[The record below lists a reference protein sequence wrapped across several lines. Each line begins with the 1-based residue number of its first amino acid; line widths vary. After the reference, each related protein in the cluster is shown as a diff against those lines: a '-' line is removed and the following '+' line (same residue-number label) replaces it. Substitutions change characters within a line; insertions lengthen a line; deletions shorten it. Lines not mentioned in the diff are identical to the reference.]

1 MQLGSENTTI
11 VIINMA
17 KLLGFHKEG
26 NALNISGTLILIYV
40 DLITGAKLPTRER
53 NARSRDG
60 WNVSRI
66 AASILALIWNLVLVP
81 LQHIVSSRTEVQ
93 EGLLDH
99 PHHEPEA
106 KVLFP

>member
-1 MQLGSENTTI
+1 MGGMYQGLKPQFYPVG
-11 VIINMA
+11 
-17 KLLGFHKEG
+17 
-26 NALNISGTLILIYV
+26 
-40 DLITGAKLPTRER
+40 
-53 NARSRDG
+53 
-60 WNVSRI
+60 
-66 AASILALIWNLVLVP
+66 LIWNLVLVP